1 MKKWYEI
8 TVAKWD
14 YMRTSYDK
22 LGHKTKTIAT
32 FDTLREAKNY
42 AKNCDALKEGSI
54 EFLFIDKWTFDT
66 TIIRKKLW

>member
-8 TVAKWD
+8 RA
-14 YMRTSYDK
+14 SYDK

-42 AKNCDALKEGSI
+42 AKNCNALKREFI
-54 EFLFIDKWTFDT
+54 DFLFIDKWTFDT
-66 TIIRKKLW
+66 TIIRKKRRR